1 MLAACAAIPHAI
13 RLALF
18 SSRIDPVAEVATSI
32 PSFSLHG
39 EQLCVGRHT
48 GFESVLS

>member
-13 RLALF
+13 RRALLPSRTAPLAK
-18 SSRIDPVAEVATSI
+18 VATSI

-39 EQLCVGRHT
+39 KQFRVGRHT
-48 GFESVLS
+48 GFEPVLS